1 MKNPPGELIEA
12 EDGSGDWIL
21 QFSPE
26 FLEENDWR
34 EGDTI
39 DIDIEDGKIVLKNNT
54 RKERH
59 EGSDRP
65 VSELDRPVSDS

>member
-1 MKNPPGELIEA
+1 MKNPPGRLIEA

-21 QFSPE
+21 EFTPE

-39 DIDIEDGKIVLKNNT
+39 NFDMVDGSLIISNAT
-54 RKERH
+54 FKERN
-59 EGSDRP
+59 EGKNRP
-65 VSELDRPVSDS
+65 LS

>member
-1 MKNPPGELIEA
+1 MKNPPGKLIEA

-21 QFSPE
+21 EFSPE

-39 DIDIEDGKIVLKNNT
+39 NFDMENGNLIVRNATK
-54 RKERH
+54 KERD
-59 EGSDRP
+59 ESNDRP
-65 VSELDRPVSDS
+65 VS